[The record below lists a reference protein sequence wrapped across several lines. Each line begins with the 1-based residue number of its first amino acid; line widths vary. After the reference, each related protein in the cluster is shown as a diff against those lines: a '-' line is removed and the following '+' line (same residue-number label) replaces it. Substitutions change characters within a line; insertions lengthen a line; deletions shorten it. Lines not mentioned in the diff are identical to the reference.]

1 MAFNRDN
8 LIKVS
13 GGQGGTPTMFN
24 YRHPADSL
32 ATQKGANYFATAAD
46 ILRVHDLIYL
56 VDEDTPAYDLVAVQ
70 TSDFA
75 TGALTVAT
83 ILPSA

>member
-1 MAFNRDN
+1 MAFIRDN

-13 GGQGGTPTMFN
+13 GGQGGTPTMFA
-24 YRHPADSL
+24 YRHPTDAL
-32 ATQKGANYFATAAD
+32 ATIKGANYFGTAAD

-56 VDEDTPAYDLVAVQ
+56 VDEDTPAYDLVAVA
-70 TSDFA
+70 TSNFA

-83 ILPSA
+83 ILPSS

>member
-13 GGQGGTPTMFN
+13 GGQGGTPTMFA
-24 YRHPADSL
+24 YRHPTDSL
-32 ATQKGANYFATAAD
+32 ATQRGANYFGSAAD

-56 VDEDTPAYDLVAVQ
+56 VDENTPAYGFSAVA
-70 TSDFA
+70 TSNPT
-75 TGALTVAT
+75 TGALTVVT
-83 ILPSA
+83 VPSA